1 MGVNS
6 IVLQQRGLLS
16 VMYVKKSL
24 LHSASVSYLSED
36 IFNSVHIFLKENWTK
51 SREDVNKWNNLG
63 NVWSN

>member
-6 IVLQQRGLLS
+6 IVLQQSGLLS
-16 VMYVKKSL
+16 VTYVKKSFL
-24 LHSASVSYLSED
+24 STAQVSYLLED

-51 SREDVNKWNNLG
+51 SREDVNNLNNLE

>member
-16 VMYVKKSL
+16 VTYVKKSFVYT
-24 LHSASVSYLSED
+24 ARVSYLLED
-36 IFNSVHIFLKENWTK
+36 IFNSVHIFLKENWTR
-51 SREDVNKWNNLG
+51 SREDVNNLNNLE